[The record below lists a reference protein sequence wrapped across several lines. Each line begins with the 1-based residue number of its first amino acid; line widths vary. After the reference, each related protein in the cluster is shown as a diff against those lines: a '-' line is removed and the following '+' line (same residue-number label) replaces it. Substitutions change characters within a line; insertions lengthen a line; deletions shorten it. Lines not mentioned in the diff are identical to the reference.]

1 MRLKVSEE
9 KVTISY
15 LNQKKKY
22 GKKIVM
28 LTAYDYFMAKM
39 VDESGV
45 DGILVGDSLG
55 MVVLGY
61 ESTIHVT
68 MDDMIRHAQ
77 AVRRGTKRALLIGD
91 MPYKSYENVQDAV
104 KNASRFAEEAGCEAV
119 KLEGEP
125 YEAAS
130 AIIKRGIPVL
140 GHLGLTPQTA
150 SEFKVQ
156 GKNAAT
162 AVEIVAAAKRLENT
176 GCFGVLLECVPAEL
190 AGIITSSLSIP
201 TISCG
206 AGPSCDGQILVLNDV
221 LGLFDKFLPKFAKKY
236 TDLGALAKEAISRY
250 KTEVE
255 KGEFPRK
262 ENSFTMKKEE
272 LEKIL

>member
-1 MRLKVSEE
+1 MSEE

-28 LTAYDYFMAKM
+28 LTAYDYFLAKM

-156 GKNAAT
+156 GKNAAA

-236 TDLGALAKEAISRY
+236 ADLGALAKEAISRY